1 MGNILITMVIYMR
14 ENGQINKSMVKENI
28 NGANRVNGREMN
40 SMANGMKTK
49 NMVMGNTPHLMEI
62 YIKANGKMEC
72 KPEEV
77 LGLQVINFIQDI
89 F

>member
-1 MGNILITMVIYMR
+1 
-14 ENGQINKSMVKENI
+14 
-28 NGANRVNGREMN
+28 
-40 SMANGMKTK
+40 MANGMKTK

-77 LGLQVINFIQDI
+77 LGLQVIDFIQDI